1 MTTSIQLP
9 TIGLIVPPAAGEVP
23 ADAGLLYGSR
33 VRFLARGLGIG
44 GVSPTGFAPVIDD
57 IVAHALALRD
67 VGAQAVSLMGT
78 SISFY
83 RGAAFT
89 EDLRGAM
96 EHATGLPCTTMSHA
110 IIAALRALCI
120 RRVAVATS
128 YIGELNDRLV
138 DYLTVSGFEVTAIEG
153 LSITDVAQVHA
164 VTPDTLTALS
174 HRVMARDPSA
184 DGVFISCGGL
194 STLDV
199 IPALENNTGKP
210 ATASSPAGFWDVMR
224 LAGLDAASPGFGRL
238 FESETAPARTAA
250 AANADTVS
258 RARPFTV

>member
-1 MTTSIQLP
+1 MTTITQTH

-44 GVSPTGFAPVIDD
+44 GVSPTGFAPVIAS

-67 VGAQAVSLMGT
+67 SGAQAVSLMGT

-96 EHATGLPCTTMSHA
+96 QHATGLPCTTMSHA
-110 IIAALRALCI
+110 IIEALRSLGM
-120 RRVAVATS
+120 RRVAVATA

-138 DYLTVSGFEVTAIEG
+138 DYLMESGFEVSAIEG
-153 LSITDVAQVHA
+153 LSMTGVAEIHA
-164 VTPDTLTALS
+164 VTPDTLMELS
-174 HRVMARDPSA
+174 HRVLARDPSA

-199 IPALENNTGKP
+199 IPPLEVRTGKP

-224 LAGLDAASPGFGRL
+224 LAGLDATSPGFGRL
-238 FESETAPARTAA
+238 FEGEHAGVPTATSNSGVIA
-250 AANADTVS
+250 
-258 RARPFTV
+258 RARQVVV